1 MNVSYLPKFS
11 TRQDDNPANFAEQ
24 EAIMRDYSFERRC
37 ADTIRI
43 LSAEGVQ
50 QANSGHPGMP
60 MGCADVAFLLWYK
73 HMRHNPRN
81 PQWVGRDRF
90 CLSAGHGSML
100 LYSLLHLFEYGLTTE
115 DLKSFRQWGSLTPGH
130 PEVGHTP
137 GVEVTAGPL
146 GSAFASGVGMA
157 MAARSFAARSGLAAA
172 GELLDPTIWIMCGDG
187 CMMEGTTHEAASL
200 AGHLKLDNLV
210 CFYDDNHITI
220 EGSTDLAFSEDVGK
234 RYQAY
239 GWRVIRVDDANDLAK
254 ADAALRKARRRDG
267 RPTLIIGRTTIGYG
281 APHLAGDHECHGAP
295 LGAEE
300 LAATKAALG
309 MGGQP
314 PFHVDPE
321 IRRKLASRVKRLAK
335 DAAAWDRDFQAAL
348 EADPAAAARV
358 SQLLNREIPANLL
371 DELKVVAPVAKPDAT
386 RSTGGAILQKV
397 AELVPSLI
405 GGAADLAPSTKTLVK
420 GGGDFSAAN
429 PAGRNLHFGVREL
442 GMSLIANG
450 MALHGTALPYVA
462 TFFVFSDYMKPG
474 IRLAAIQKL
483 PVVYVFTHDS
493 FFVGEDGPTHEP
505 VEQMAMLRSQP
516 GISVIRPAE
525 ANEVAHAWAAAL
537 QDGGPVALLLT
548 RQNLPPLTPE
558 QAARIDLRRGAYVLD
573 DQDGFDLILIATGSE
588 VQLALDAAKALRE
601 KGRRVR
607 VVSMP
612 CQEYF
617 LRQDAAY
624 RESVLPAA
632 CRRRVAIE
640 AGATFGWHRF
650 VGSDGLCLGLDDFGA
665 SAPYKVLAEKFGFS
679 VPSVLAR
686 IEAQFPG

>member
-1 MNVSYLPKFS
+1 
-11 TRQDDNPANFAEQ
+11 
-24 EAIMRDYSFERRC
+24 
-37 ADTIRI
+37 
-43 LSAEGVQ
+43 
-50 QANSGHPGMP
+50 MP
-60 MGCADVAFLLWYK
+60 MGCADFAFMLWYK
-73 HMRHNPRN
+73 YMRHNPRN
-81 PQWVGRDRF
+81 PQWIGRDRF

-100 LYSLLHLFEYGLTTE
+100 LYSLLHLFEYGLTIE
-115 DLKSFRQWGSLTPGH
+115 DLKNFRQWGSLTPGH
-130 PEVGHTP
+130 PEHGHTA

-172 GELLDPTIWIMCGDG
+172 GELLDPTIWVMCGDG

-200 AGHLKLDNLV
+200 AGHLKLDNIV

-234 RYQAY
+234 RYAAY
-239 GWRVIRVDDANDLAK
+239 GWRVIRLANANDLAQV
-254 ADAALRKARRRDG
+254 DAALRKTRKRDG

-309 MGGQP
+309 MGDQP
-314 PFHVDPE
+314 PFHVAPE
-321 IRRKLASRVKRLAK
+321 IRTKLASRVKKLAK
-335 DAAAWDRDFQAAL
+335 SVAVWDRAFQAAVD
-348 EADPAAAARV
+348 ADPVAAARI
-358 SQLLNREIPANLL
+358 SQLLQREIPANLL
-371 DELKVVAPVAKPDAT
+371 DELKAVAPVAKPDAT
-386 RSTGGAILQKV
+386 RSSGGAILQKV
-397 AELVPSLI
+397 AELVPALI

-450 MALHGTALPYVA
+450 MALYGTALPYVS
-462 TFFVFSDYMKPG
+462 TFFVFCDYMKPG

-516 GISVIRPAE
+516 GLSVIRPAE

-548 RQNLPPLTPE
+548 RQNLPPLSPE

-573 DQDGFDLILIATGSE
+573 DQAGFDLILIATGSE
-588 VQLALDAAKALRE
+588 VQLALDSAKVLRE

-624 RESVLPAA
+624 RESILPSA
-632 CRRRVAIE
+632 CRKRVSIE
-640 AGATFGWHRF
+640 AGTTFGWHRF
-650 VGSDGLCLGLDDFGA
+650 VGLDGLSLGLDDFGA
-665 SAPYKVLAEKFGFS
+665 SAPYKVLAEKFGFTVGS
-679 VPSVLAR
+679 VVAR
-686 IEAQFPG
+686 VEAQFPG